1 MYRRFGAGSAR
12 EARSG
17 WSWPCMSAAGPRSN
31 RLPIEHRAWRSIRR
45 RRRGFRSPPI
55 VCANGKD
62 VCAISTLFYEPQ
74 QQYRLERSS
83 GEYVAE
89 NKLLPPWTRFI
100 DTTGLVD
107 LGDRPGNTLGLLRNG
122 AVHWLTKVSAAFPS
136 GYSSD

>member
-1 MYRRFGAGSAR
+1 HSAIPR
-12 EARSG
+12 GERISILKVGDDKVAYLRMTHKDSNLGDLVVVDARSG
-17 WSWPCMSAAGPRSN
+17 KELASAPTG
-31 RLPIEHRAWRSIRR
+31 
-45 RRRGFRSPPI
+45 GFRSPPI

-122 AVHWLTKVSAAFPS
+122 AVHWLTKVSAAF
-136 GYSSD
+136 